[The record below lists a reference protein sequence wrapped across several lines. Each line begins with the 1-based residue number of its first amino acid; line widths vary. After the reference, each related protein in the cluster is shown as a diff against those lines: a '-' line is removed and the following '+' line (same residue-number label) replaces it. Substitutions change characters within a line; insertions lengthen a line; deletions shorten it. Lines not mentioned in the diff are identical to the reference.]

1 MRIAIISYGHVDSIT
16 ELALSLTR
24 LGNEVRLY
32 MFVYGNRFINSTID
46 WDLKNIPYGVSD
58 VKALKGTSA
67 ETDLYLSYIRGPLDY
82 KIFRTPNISLKSFA
96 NLPYLR
102 KCTDEIKEWGAD
114 VVHFNGTS
122 ALQWHLYYMLRRV
135 PKVYTIHDF
144 FQHSGSESRL
154 RNFLNKIH
162 TKLKY
167 EFIQHSAFLKKAMVQ
182 FSGIAED
189 RVHVVYYPPFKY
201 YDLYKTE
208 VSAERKP
215 VITFFGR
222 IERYKGLKYLCEA
235 LPLIVKRIPD
245 IRCNILGRGNI
256 EFDITP
262 YLENYNVNFD
272 NTRIT
277 NQQLSKY
284 LADSSLVV
292 VPYTDATQSGVVIT
306 AFCFDKPVVASRVGG
321 IPELIEEGSTGLLIE
336 PRNPVAIA
344 DAICDLL
351 ADENRYN
358 IMVNN
363 IKEAKMDPAS
373 HTMNWEVAA
382 SDTLAVYERARKRF
396 A

>member
-32 MFVYGNRFINSTID
+32 MFVYGDRFINSTID
-46 WDLKNIPYGVSD
+46 WDLKNIPFGVSD
-58 VKALKGTSA
+58 VKALQGTSP
-67 ETDLYLSYIRGPLDY
+67 ETDLYLSYISGPLEY

-96 NLPYLR
+96 NIPYLR
-102 KCTDEIKEWGAD
+102 KCTAEIREWGAE

-122 ALQWHLYYMLRRV
+122 ALQWHLYYMLYRV

-154 RNFLNKIH
+154 RNILNKIH

-167 EFIQHSAFLKKAMVQ
+167 EFIQHSAFLKKEMVQ
-182 FSGIAED
+182 FSGIADD
-189 RVHVVYYPPFKY
+189 RVHVVYYPPFRY

-208 VSAERKP
+208 QPSERQP

-222 IERYKGLKYLCEA
+222 IERYKGLRYLCEA
-235 LPLIVKRIPD
+235 LPLITKRIPD
-245 IRCNILGRGNI
+245 IRCNILGRGHV
-256 EFDITP
+256 EFDIAP
-262 YLENYNVNFD
+262 YLGKYNVNFD

-277 NQQLSKY
+277 NQQLSNY
-284 LADSSLVV
+284 LTDSSLVV

-306 AFCFDKPVVASRVGG
+306 AFCFDKPVVASKVGG
-321 IPELIEEGSTGLLIE
+321 IPELVEDGLTGSLIE
-336 PRNPVAIA
+336 PRNPAAIA
-344 DAICDLL
+344 DAICNLL
-351 ADENRYN
+351 GDENLYAS
-358 IMVNN
+358 MVKN
-363 IKEAKMDPAS
+363 IKAAKMDPAS

-382 SDTLAVYERARKRF
+382 ADTLAVYTQARKRF
-396 A
+396 V